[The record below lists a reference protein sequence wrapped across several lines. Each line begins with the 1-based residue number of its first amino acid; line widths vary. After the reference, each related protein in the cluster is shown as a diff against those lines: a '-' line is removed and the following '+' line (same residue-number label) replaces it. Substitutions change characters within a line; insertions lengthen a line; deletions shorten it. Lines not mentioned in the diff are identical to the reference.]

1 MAGADAGAA
10 GPSWIPHIL
19 RPMDLFIAGCQGF
32 GLALA
37 VGTVAGALGGAYDAK
52 RSQIALWIVA
62 AIGGAV
68 VFGASLTP
76 EDHPAWP
83 GWPVGAI
90 TAILASIPAADV
102 VAGARERGGTEAPA
116 SGLLAIVVLGSA
128 AVAAMSLLFGPLA
141 LLYAAGLAWVGWQRR
156 GRGERKYAGLRV
168 LR

>member
-1 MAGADAGAA
+1 
-10 GPSWIPHIL
+10 
-19 RPMDLFIAGCQGF
+19 MDLIIAGFQGF

-37 VGTVAGALGGAYDAK
+37 LGTIAGALGGAYDAR
-52 RSQIALWIVA
+52 RSQLALWIVA
-62 AIGGAV
+62 AIGGAAL
-68 VFGASLTP
+68 FGASLTP

-102 VAGARERGGTEAPA
+102 VAGARERAGGAAPPA
-116 SGLLAIVVLGSA
+116 GLLAIVVLGSA
-128 AVAAMSLLFGPLA
+128 AVAGMSLLFGPLSV
-141 LLYAAGLAWVGWQRR
+141 LYAAGLVWVGFGRR